1 MLELRSRSDEPV
13 TVTAIRVRDLRREPP
28 LRGWYVAF
36 PLGCGVA
43 PVRLATVDLDAPS
56 PRFDYYENDASPKT
70 DRLVLSVTR
79 TDAELIQ
86 MLATTDDALV
96 EWRAEIF
103 YSSAEGQGSIVV
115 GDGGKPFRVSTE
127 LGSTGYRYEPGKA
140 VREPRWDKK
149 GISAC

>member
-1 MLELRSRSDEPV
+1 M
-13 TVTAIRVRDLRREPP
+13 
-28 LRGWYVAF
+28 
-36 PLGCGVA
+36 
-43 PVRLATVDLDAPS
+43 
-56 PRFDYYENDASPKT
+56 
-70 DRLVLSVTR
+70 TR

-127 LGSTGYRYEPGKA
+127 LGEYRLP
-140 VREPRWDKK
+140 VRARK
-149 GISAC
+149 GGQGTSLGQEWHLCLLVSA